1 MSDSISG
8 GAALI
13 PFTATSGDERHEIY
27 AELAA
32 KGPIHT
38 ITMPDGQSAWLVTG
52 YAEAKAL
59 LSDPRLVKHGWQAI
73 SFVTKL
79 SDDVARGIFTHM
91 LNSDPPDHTRLRK
104 LVTSVFT
111 RRRVEKLVPR
121 IQQMTDELIAAVEG
135 EDTVDLVSTLAY
147 PLPLG
152 VICELIGIPE
162 EDRGDFRTWTARA
175 MSPDMYSFEEFQE
188 AATSLL
194 IYSRDLIERRRRDP
208 QDDLLSGL
216 ITARDDGER
225 LTEDEL
231 TSMIYLLLIA
241 GHETTVG
248 LIGNSVR
255 GLLTHPDQF
264 TLLRRHPE
272 LLESAIEEFL
282 RHDSAVQA
290 TTPYWTTEPVDVG
303 GVRIPAG
310 SMLLIALMAANR
322 DLERFPR
329 GATLDITRDTP
340 AHIAFGHGIHHCVGA
355 PLARTEARIVL
366 RTLLDRFPDLRL
378 AEPAESLTRTPSV
391 IANGLTALRVHLR

>member
-32 KGPIHT
+32 KGPIHP

-59 LSDPRLVKHGWQAI
+59 LSDPRLVKYGWQAI
-73 SFVTKL
+73 SYVTEL
-79 SDDVARGIFTHM
+79 PDDVARGIFTHM

-111 RRRVEKLVPR
+111 RRRVEKLAPR

-135 EDTVDLVSTLAY
+135 QETVDLVSTLAY

-162 EDRGDFRTWTARA
+162 EDRGDFRAWTVRA
-175 MSPDMYSFEEFQE
+175 MSPDMYSFEEFQK

-194 IYSRDLIERRRRDP
+194 IYSRDLIERRRRNP
-208 QDDLLSGL
+208 QDDLLSDL
-216 ITARDDGER
+216 ITARDDGEK

-264 TLLRRHPE
+264 TLLRQHPE

-290 TTPYWTTEPVDVG
+290 TPPYWTTEPVDVG
-303 GVRIPAG
+303 GVRIPAN

-378 AEPAESLTRTPSV
+378 AEPAENLTRTPSV

>member
-1 MSDSISG
+1 MSNYSSG

-27 AELAA
+27 RELAA
-32 KGPIHT
+32 KGPIHP
-38 ITMPDGQSAWLVTG
+38 ITMPDGHSAWLVTG
-52 YAEAKAL
+52 YAETKGL
-59 LSDPRLVKHGWQAI
+59 LSDPRLVKYGWQAI
-73 SFVTKL
+73 SYAAEL
-79 SDDVARGIFTHM
+79 SEDVARGIFTHM

-104 LVTSVFT
+104 LVTSAFT
-111 RRRVEKLVPR
+111 RRRVEELAPR

-135 EDTVDLVSTLAY
+135 QDTVDLVSTLAY

-175 MSPDMYSFEEFQE
+175 MSPDMYSFEEFQK

-194 IYSRDLIERRRRDP
+194 VYSRELIKSRRRNP

-216 ITARDDGER
+216 IAARDDGDK

-264 TLLRRHPE
+264 AMLRQRPE
-272 LLESAIEEFL
+272 LLDSAIEEFL

-290 TTPYWTTEPVDVG
+290 TAPYWTTEPVEVG
-303 GVRIPAG
+303 GATIPAG
-310 SMLLIALMAANR
+310 SMLLLALMAANR
-322 DLERFPR
+322 DVERFPR
-329 GATLDITRDTP
+329 GATLDVTLGTP

-366 RTLLDRFPDLRL
+366 RTLLDRFPGLRL
-378 AEPAESLTRTPSV
+378 AEPAANLTRTPSV